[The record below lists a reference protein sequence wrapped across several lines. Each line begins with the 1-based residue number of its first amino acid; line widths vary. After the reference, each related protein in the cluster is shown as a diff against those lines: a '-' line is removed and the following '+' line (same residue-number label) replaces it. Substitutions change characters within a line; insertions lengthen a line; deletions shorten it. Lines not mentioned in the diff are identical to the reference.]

1 MTKIHDD
8 LEARQKKIQELKTTI
23 YILENDIENYHK
35 GRGCGFYMSFFFT
48 EKEFIREQYIM
59 LKWKRQELLELQTFI
74 E

>member
-1 MTKIHDD
+1 MTKIYDD

-35 GRGCGFYMSFFFT
+35 GRGCGFYMSIFFT